1 MTRIAVV
8 LKWLLLLPILIVAV
22 LLAVANDQAVPVHL
36 NPFDTSDPVLSY
48 EVPLYQLAF
57 LIFALGALVGAVVVW
72 NGQRRYRVG
81 AHRNRR
87 DMKLWRARVEAS
99 ERQIAQTDGL
109 IVGPERS

>member
-8 LKWLLLLPILIVAV
+8 LKWLVLLPILIVAV

-57 LIFALGALVGAVVVW
+57 LIFALGALAGAIVVW
-72 NGQRRYRVG
+72 NNQRKYRVG
-81 AHRNRR
+81 AHQSRR
-87 DMKLWRARVEAS
+87 DMRLWRARVEAS
-99 ERQIAQTDGL
+99 ERQIAQTNAL
-109 IVGPERS
+109 VVRPERS